1 MSVRKALLAI
11 GATVALASPL
21 AALADFT
28 WIITDDEP
36 GSRYVWVESGP
47 ASKSS
52 APADTQP
59 FRVGDISADREYV
72 YLGEEGG
79 WQSRQMENRF
89 ENGRLVHVDDPVGHM
104 NRLADTRPLSERERL
119 ALHHSFGG

>member
-1 MSVRKALLAI
+1 MSTRKALLAM
-11 GATVALASPL
+11 GATVALVSPL

-28 WIITDDEP
+28 WITTDDEP
-36 GSRYVWVESGP
+36 GSRIVWVDSGS
-47 ASKSS
+47 ASRSS
-52 APADTQP
+52 APAYTQP
-59 FRVGDISADREYV
+59 PKVGDISADREYV

-104 NRLADTRPLSERERL
+104 NRLADTRPWTERELL
-119 ALHHSFGG
+119 ALHNSFGG

>member
-1 MSVRKALLAI
+1 MSVRKALLAM
-11 GATVALASPL
+11 GTTVVLASPL

-28 WIITDDEP
+28 WVTTNDEP
-36 GSRYVWVESGP
+36 GSRIVWVASGP

-52 APADTQP
+52 APVVTQP
-59 FRVGDISADREYV
+59 LKVGDISADREYV

-89 ENGRLVHVDDPVGHM
+89 ESGRLVHVDDPAGHM
-104 NRLADTRPLSERERL
+104 HRSADARPLTAEQRA
-119 ALHHSFGG
+119 ALDRSSGS

>member
-28 WIITDDEP
+28 WIVTDDEP
-36 GSRYVWVESGP
+36 GSRYVWVESGS
-47 ASKSS
+47 ASKGGV
-52 APADTQP
+52 PANAKP
-59 FRVGDISADREYV
+59 PKVGDISADREYV
-72 YLGEEGG
+72 FLGEEGG
-79 WQSRQMENRF
+79 WQSRQMEYRF

-104 NRLADTRPLSERERL
+104 HRSADARTLTAEQRA
-119 ALHHSFGG
+119 ALDRSSGS

>member
-1 MSVRKALLAI
+1 MSVRKALLAM
-11 GATVALASPL
+11 GTTVVLASPL

-28 WIITDDEP
+28 WVTTNDEP
-36 GSRYVWVESGP
+36 GSRIVWVASGP

-52 APADTQP
+52 APVVTQP
-59 FRVGDISADREYV
+59 LRVGDISADREYV

-89 ENGRLVHVDDPVGHM
+89 EGGRLVHVDDPAGHM
-104 NRLADTRPLSERERL
+104 HRSADARPLTAEQRA
-119 ALHHSFGG
+119 ALDRSSGS

>member
-1 MSVRKALLAI
+1 MTVRKALLAM

-28 WIITDDEP
+28 WIVTDDEP

-47 ASKSS
+47 TSRSS
-52 APADTQP
+52 PPADTQP
-59 FRVGDISADREYV
+59 SRVGDISADREYV

-104 NRLADTRPLSERERL
+104 NRLADTRPLTEGERL
-119 ALHHSFGG
+119 ALHHSFGS